1 MKEKGFDIFLKVHL
15 TCDVSVCVCVCVWIP
30 DQLRAAPVRAV
41 LFLIILRVEINQD

>member
-15 TCDVSVCVCVCVWIP
+15 TCVCVCVWIP

-41 LFLIILRVEINQD
+41 LFLIILQVEINQD